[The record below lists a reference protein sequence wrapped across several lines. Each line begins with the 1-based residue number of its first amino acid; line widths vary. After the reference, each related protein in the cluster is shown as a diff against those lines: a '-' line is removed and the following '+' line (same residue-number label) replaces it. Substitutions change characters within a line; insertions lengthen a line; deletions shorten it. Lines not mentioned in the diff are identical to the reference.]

1 MKVGDL
7 VISQTGS
14 DLVGLVVSIGSHWME
29 SVPEI
34 FVLWAGESEP
44 VGEYFRD
51 IKPLARTC
59 DI

>member
-51 IKPLARTC
+51 IKPLA
-59 DI
+59 

>member
-29 SVPEI
+29 CMPEI
-34 FVLWAGESEP
+34 FVLWSGEASP

-51 IKPLARTC
+51 LRLLTLS
-59 DI
+59 